1 MAGEK
6 EKVIPV
12 KIEEEVKH
20 SFLDYAMSV
29 IVSRALPDVRDG
41 LKPVHRRILYTMHEL
56 GLTPDKPH
64 RKSAKVVGDVLGKYH
79 PHGDSS
85 VYDAMVRMAQ
95 DFSMRYP
102 LVDGHGNFGSVDGDP
117 PAAYRYTEVRM
128 MALATDLLADIDK
141 ETVNFTPNFDNTEK
155 EPVVLPSKVPQLLM
169 NGSGGI
175 AVGMAT
181 NIPPHNLSEL
191 VDGVV
196 MLIENPDC
204 TVDDLMRVIP
214 GPDFPT
220 GGYIRGV
227 QGIKDAYRTGRG
239 SIVIRGR
246 YEKEVTE
253 SGKNRILITELP
265 YQVNKANL
273 IENIALLAREKK
285 IEGISDLRDES
296 DRRGMSVVIEL
307 KRGADP
313 DVVIKYIAKHTQ
325 LQTSFGVIML
335 ALVDGRPQV
344 LTLKQMLEHYLDHR
358 KEVVRRRTEYDLKKA
373 QERAHI
379 LEGLKIAL
387 DNIDAIIKTIR
398 ASQTVEDARNAL
410 MKNFKLT
417 QIQAQ
422 AILDMQLRRL
432 ASLERKKIDDE
443 YKELIKLISYLQDL
457 LEHPKKILGVIK
469 EELLAM
475 KEKYGDARRTVITEK
490 TGEIDTEEIIPEE
503 EMVVMMTRDGY
514 VKRLPLA
521 SYRSQKRGGRGIT
534 GITTKV
540 EDEVEHLLTGTT
552 LHYILFFTNRGLVYR
567 LKAYEVPQTSRQA
580 KGTAIVNLIQT
591 DKDERVTAA
600 LTVKD
605 FDDKHFLFMA
615 TEQGTVKKTALSEF
629 SNLPRVGKIALGLEK
644 GDSLG
649 WVDITDGQKDI
660 ILVTENGQGIRF
672 SESNVRAMG
681 RQAKGV
687 RGMRLKKGDKIV
699 GMSIAQEGW
708 ELLVVTQKGFGKRT
722 PLKQFRKQS
731 RGGSGVRAIKIMKEN
746 GPVVGLKVVETDDEV
761 MLSSKKGIVIRTKVK
776 DISVQGRQARGVRL
790 MRPDADDAVVVVE
803 RITENEE

>member
-1 MAGEK
+1 MAVEK

-12 KIEEEVKH
+12 KIEDEVRH

-41 LKPVHRRILYTMHEL
+41 LKPVHRRILFTMYEL

-64 RKSAKVVGDVLGKYH
+64 RKSAKVVGDVLGKFH
-79 PHGDSS
+79 PHGDSAA
-85 VYDAMVRMAQ
+85 YDAMVRMAQ

-117 PAAYRYTEVRM
+117 PAAYRYTEVRLTP
-128 MALATDLLADIDK
+128 LAVDMLADIDK
-141 ETVNFTPNFDNTEK
+141 ETVNFVPNFDNTEQ

-169 NGSGGI
+169 NGSAGI

-191 VDGVV
+191 VDALT
-196 MLIENPDC
+196 MLINDPDC
-204 TVDDLMRVIP
+204 DIDDLMTMIP

-227 QGIKDAYRTGRG
+227 EGIKEAYKTGRG
-239 SIVIRGR
+239 SITLRGR
-246 YEKEVTE
+246 YEKETTE
-253 SGKNRILITELP
+253 GGKNRILITELP

-313 DVVIKYIAKHTQ
+313 DVVIKYLAKHTQ
-325 LQTSFGVIML
+325 LQTSFGIIML
-335 ALVDGRPQV
+335 SLEDGRPKV
-344 LTLKQMLEHYLDHR
+344 LNLKQMLENYLEHR
-358 KEVVRRRTEYDLKKA
+358 KEVVTRRTQYDLRKA

-387 DNIDAIIKTIR
+387 DHIDAIIKTIR
-398 ASQTVEDARNAL
+398 ESESAEDARGAL
-410 MKNFKLT
+410 MKKFKLT
-417 QIQAQ
+417 QVQAQ

-432 ASLERKKIDDE
+432 AGLERKKIDDE
-443 YKELIKLISYLQDL
+443 YKELIKTIAHLEDL
-457 LEHPKKILGVIK
+457 LKHPKKILHVIK
-469 EELLAM
+469 DELNAM

-490 TGEIDTEEIIPEE
+490 TGEIHFEEIIPEE
-503 EMVVMMTRDGY
+503 EMVIIMTRDGY

-534 GITTKV
+534 GITTKT

-552 LHYILFFTNRGLVYR
+552 LHYVLFFTNQGLVYR

-580 KGTAIVNLIQT
+580 KGTAIVNLIQS

-600 LTVKD
+600 ITVKD

-615 TEQGTVKKTALSEF
+615 TELGTVKKTALSEF
-629 SNLPRVGKIALGLEK
+629 SNLPRAGKIALGLEK
-644 GDSLG
+644 DDALG
-649 WVDITDGQKDI
+649 WVDITDGKKDI

-672 SESNVRAMG
+672 AEGNVRAMG

-687 RGMRLKKGDKIV
+687 RGMRLKKGDKVV
-699 GMSIAQEGW
+699 GMSIADEGL

-722 PLKQFRKQS
+722 PLKQFRKQT
-731 RGGSGVRAIKIMKEN
+731 RGGSGVRAIKVMKEN

-776 DISVQGRQARGVRL
+776 DISVQGRAARGVRL

-803 RITENEE
+803 RITEDE